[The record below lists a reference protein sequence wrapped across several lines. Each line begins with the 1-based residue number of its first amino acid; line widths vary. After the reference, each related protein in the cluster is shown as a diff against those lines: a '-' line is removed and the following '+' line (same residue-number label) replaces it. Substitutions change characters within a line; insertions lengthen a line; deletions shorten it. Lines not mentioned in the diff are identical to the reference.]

1 MGEVILKEVWK
12 KYDQVDA
19 VKGLSFE
26 VKEGQCVVI
35 LGSSGAG
42 KTSTLKMI
50 AGLEEATSGEI
61 HIDGRLANYLEPH
74 ERNVAMTF
82 ETYALYPHM
91 TVFENLAFPLRSPR
105 HRRPEPEIKDRVV
118 KVAKLLGIDM
128 LLDRN
133 PGQLSQGQKQR
144 TGLGRTLVREPSVFL
159 FDEPLSHLDA
169 KLRNRMRTE
178 IKRIQ
183 EELKTTSVFVT
194 HDYLEAL
201 SLGDQIVVLNEGV
214 RQQVGTPVEIFNYPA
229 NIFVAELV
237 GDPPVNLLD
246 AKVVARDGGMAFY
259 LEGGGCEIPMLK
271 NVADMLAYK
280 KDQAVTLGIRPM
292 HLIPHMV
299 EEPVCQI
306 AGTVYSWERIETKGV
321 MSVKVGE
328 LVIHAETPGIFK
340 YTPDQP
346 VWLSV
351 DLEEVRVFDKA
362 TSMVIAPYT
371 A

>member
-1 MGEVILKEVWK
+1 MGEVILKDVWK
-12 KYDQVDA
+12 KYDKVEA

-50 AGLEEATSGEI
+50 AGLEDVSSGEI
-61 HIDGRLANYLEPH
+61 YIDGTLANFLDAN

-82 ETYALYPHM
+82 EAYALYPNM
-91 TVFENLAFPLRSPR
+91 TVFDNLAFPLRSPR
-105 HRRPEPEIKDRVV
+105 HRRPEPEVKERVT
-118 KVAKLLGIDM
+118 KIAKLLGIDM
-128 LLDRN
+128 LLDRL

-159 FDEPLSHLDA
+159 FDEPLAHLDA
-169 KLRNRMRTE
+169 KLRNRMRSE

-183 EELKTTSVFVT
+183 EELNTTSIFVT

-201 SLGDQIVVLNEGV
+201 SLGDQIVVLNQGV
-214 RQQVGTPVEIFNYPA
+214 RQQVGTPVEIFDRPA
-229 NIFVAELV
+229 NLFVADLV

-246 AKVVARDGGMAFY
+246 AKVVAHDGGMAFY
-259 LEGGGCEIPMLK
+259 LEGGGCEVPMLGSM
-271 NVADMLAYK
+271 AAQLAGYK
-280 KDQAVTLGIRPM
+280 DKTVKLGIRPM

-306 AGTVYSWERIETKGV
+306 KGAVYSWERIETKGV
-321 MSVKVGE
+321 MSVNVKD
-328 LVIHAETPGIFK
+328 LVVHAETPGIFDF
-340 YTPDQP
+340 TPDQP

-351 DLEEVRVFDKA
+351 DMEQVRVFDPT
-362 TSMVIAPYT
+362 TSKVVAPYT

>member
-1 MGEVILKEVWK
+1 MGEVILKDVWK
-12 KYDQVDA
+12 KYDQVEA

-26 VKEGQCVVI
+26 VREGQCVVI

-50 AGLEEATSGEI
+50 AGLEEVSAGEI

-74 ERNVAMTF
+74 ERNIAMTF

-91 TVFENLAFPLRSPR
+91 NVYENLAFPLRSPR
-105 HRRPEPEIKDRVV
+105 HRRPEAEIKERVT

-128 LLDRN
+128 LLDRM

-183 EELKTTSVFVT
+183 EELKTTSIFVT

-201 SLGDQIVVLNEGV
+201 SLGDQIVVLNQGV
-214 RQQVGTPVEIFNYPA
+214 RQQVGTPVEIFDRPA
-229 NIFVAELV
+229 NLFVANLV
-237 GDPPVNLLD
+237 GDPPVNVLD
-246 AKVVARDGGMAFY
+246 AKVVARDGGMGFY
-259 LEGGGCEIPMLK
+259 LEGGGCEVGMLPSMAEQL
-271 NVADMLAYK
+271 VGYK
-280 KDQAVTLGIRPM
+280 DKGVKLGIRPM
-292 HLIPHMV
+292 HLIPYLA
-299 EEPVCQI
+299 EEPTCQI
-306 AGTVYSWERIETKGV
+306 KGKVYSWERIETKGV
-321 MSVKVGE
+321 LSVNVGE
-328 LVIHAETPGIFK
+328 LTVHAETPGTFQF
-340 YTPDQP
+340 TPDQP

-351 DLEEVRVFDKA
+351 DLEEVRVFDPE
-362 TSMVIAPYT
+362 TSKVIAPYT
-371 A
+371 V

>member
-1 MGEVILKEVWK
+1 
-12 KYDQVDA
+12 
-19 VKGLSFE
+19 
-26 VKEGQCVVI
+26 
-35 LGSSGAG
+35 
-42 KTSTLKMI
+42 
-50 AGLEEATSGEI
+50 
-61 HIDGRLANYLEPH
+61 
-74 ERNVAMTF
+74 
-82 ETYALYPHM
+82 
-91 TVFENLAFPLRSPR
+91 
-105 HRRPEPEIKDRVV
+105 
-118 KVAKLLGIDM
+118 
-128 LLDRN
+128 
-133 PGQLSQGQKQR
+133 
-144 TGLGRTLVREPSVFL
+144 
-159 FDEPLSHLDA
+159 
-169 KLRNRMRTE
+169 MRTE

-292 HLIPHMV
+292 HLIPYMV